1 MQGFLTKI
9 EVAAN
14 NLQIHVQVKTVG
26 KVLGPLEQTAMIF
39 LKEGRSSD
47 VIPDDRTFPDLC
59 TAVQT
64 LGLQGTGG
72 A

>member
-26 KVLGPLEQTAMIF
+26 KVLGPLEQTTMIF

-72 A
+72 T